1 MGDYLA
7 LAWRAENLLARTRV
21 AQLKR
26 RATAAG
32 AYRVVAD
39 EAQFLLL
46 VCACLAPPVRRIGR
60 DGWVVG
66 DLFGRAGFEPAPDVL
81 KVCEAGGGAQA
92 RRLIARYW
100 GRYVALW
107 PDGDTLSAL
116 RDPSGA
122 VEALRWRID
131 GVTLVASDLPPADLL
146 GPLAWRAEIC
156 WPVVAGFLSSSSGA
170 AAAEL
175 GLSGVEAA
183 LPGAR
188 LGSRSV
194 TAGGELL
201 WTPAACARA
210 EASDPA
216 VLVAAVDGAAR
227 AFAAGD
233 PGVIAEISGGLD
245 SAIVASA
252 LRRGPALEVKAWTN
266 FYARDPE
273 ADERDFA
280 RAVAQRLGV
289 GLTEI
294 LKPDQTLTCEAL
306 EGMPTGLRP
315 SVNGLDRQYDADVV
329 RLAREHGACRVLTG
343 QGGDAVFFQR
353 VTALAAADLRGRG
366 LGAAQW
372 AGVLAAMA
380 RSTRRSVW
388 SVGREALWGRL
399 AGVRP
404 KPAVAPF
411 VSADA
416 RRLARRL
423 GPHPWLARGQAVA
436 PAKALQIEALIY
448 ASGAYGASERGRRID
463 LVHPLLSQPVI
474 EACLAIPVADLTWGG
489 RVMGI
494 CGGYQILGARIAD
507 PEGVEGP
514 SGSAAGLGL
523 LDIETVL
530 AGDKVLRPVSGELH
544 GGAAFRG
551 YEMHIGRTHGQGL
564 TRPMLTFADGSQG
577 GAVSPD
583 GRISGCYVHGLF
595 ADRSARAAI
604 LAGLGAAARAGDH
617 AVAVDTALD
626 EIAAELEGAL
636 DIARLARLA
645 GLPA

>member
-489 RVMGI
+489 RGRA
-494 CGGYQILGARIAD
+494 LARSAFAARLPAAVTERRSKGD
-507 PEGVEGP
+507 LTAYYGRVLARSLPALRPFLLEGRAA
-514 SGSAAGLGL
+514 AAGL
-523 LDIETVL
+523 LDRGVL
-530 AGDKVLRPVSGELH
+530 EA
-544 GGAAFRG
+544 
-551 YEMHIGRTHGQGL
+551 
-564 TRPMLTFADGSQG
+564 MLTPEHLIWRGDY
-577 GAVSPD
+577 GALLQLVAAE
-583 GRISGCYVHGLF
+583 RWLRHWQ
-595 ADRSARAAI
+595 DR
-604 LAGLGAAARAGDH
+604 LAAARG
-617 AVAVDTALD
+617 
-626 EIAAELEGAL
+626 GP
-636 DIARLARLA
+636 
-645 GLPA
+645 PA